1 MDNFCVI
8 RDLLPEDVKNSLGCG
23 TEKGSL
29 EFYPPVTS
37 FGRPGFSPV
46 DQVIQY
52 WSELFLQANPYLGGD
67 GIQQIIKLGL
77 NILKN
82 PTNPRY
88 RSVKMENRP
97 FKKTIGSLIYGMT
110 LMKAV
115 GFTPAT
121 IGEIGVFYM
130 EDKNL
135 GKLETA
141 MAILENLSF
150 SGGRLVARE

>member
-1 MDNFCVI
+1 
-8 RDLLPEDVKNSLGCG
+8 
-23 TEKGSL
+23 
-29 EFYPPVTS
+29 
-37 FGRPGFSPV
+37 
-46 DQVIQY
+46 
-52 WSELFLQANPYLGGD
+52 
-67 GIQQIIKLGL
+67 
-77 NILKN
+77 
-82 PTNPRY
+82 
-88 RSVKMENRP
+88 
-97 FKKTIGSLIYGMT
+97 
-110 LMKAV
+110 MKAV